1 MVNFIENRGASVCP
15 PRTHRNEFPAE
26 YSLAGCSPA
35 WPASASSA
43 GFILHL
49 FISFAKLFSANGN
62 RRIYNLSQERAQ
74 GRASAFFTPPQR
86 TTPWSASA

>member
-43 GFILHL
+43 GFILHNL
-49 FISFAKLFSANGN
+49 VSFANNFSANGN
-62 RRIYNLSQERAQ
+62 RRIYSLSQERAQ
-74 GRASAFFTPPQR
+74 GI
-86 TTPWSASA
+86 